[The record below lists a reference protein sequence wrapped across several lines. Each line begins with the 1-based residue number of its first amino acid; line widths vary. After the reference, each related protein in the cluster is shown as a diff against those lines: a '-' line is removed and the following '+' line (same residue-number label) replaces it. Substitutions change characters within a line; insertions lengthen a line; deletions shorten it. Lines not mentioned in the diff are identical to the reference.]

1 MKHKVILWDVYGTLV
16 RAERGDFDSLVK
28 RHAELLAIFDQT
40 VRNFS
45 LPLSGEALHEHF
57 LAAIKSERDRRIAE
71 GAAHPEIRIEEI
83 WLKLLG
89 DATLNQAREVAL
101 FFERHA
107 NPKQFQPGA
116 FETLITLKQR
126 GVRQGI
132 VSNAQFYTPIDLSE
146 LLREESAGAI
156 CTYESIFDPALTVFS
171 FELGVAK
178 PDLAPFRRA
187 VEALTRD
194 NIMPDDCV
202 FVGDSPANDIVPAQH
217 LGFKTVLY
225 APAGGAKLPVKPD
238 LVIQNLAQLLAWL

>member
-107 NPKQFQPGA
+107 NPKPFQQIG
-116 FETLITLKQR
+116 
-126 GVRQGI
+126 
-132 VSNAQFYTPIDLSE
+132 
-146 LLREESAGAI
+146 
-156 CTYESIFDPALTVFS
+156 
-171 FELGVAK
+171 
-178 PDLAPFRRA
+178 RA
-187 VEALTRD
+187 SCR
-194 NIMPDDCV
+194 
-202 FVGDSPANDIVPAQH
+202 
-217 LGFKTVLY
+217 
-225 APAGGAKLPVKPD
+225 
-238 LVIQNLAQLLAWL
+238 